1 MKLKTAFL
9 LLSLFMVSS
18 IDAQFPGHES
28 IGFFYEIGYHDLYT
42 ENPLELPGDEKIKD
56 WSIGVSVKGRFNNH
70 SVRVSGIYSERGG
83 YSDFNSIDG
92 LSFNAQL
99 RNRIGMIL
107 IEPLLFRLGN
117 KVIYSDI
124 AVGIYTSVNLVS
136 QLDRGNGWEKFTD
149 VMGYRLTNLDVG
161 PSLQISAGIGMFSV
175 YGIYM
180 IGIRDNDET
189 ATIIKNRHSGIGIM
203 VSF

>member
-1 MKLKTAFL
+1 MKFKLVL
-9 LLSLFMVSS
+9 LFLSLCFTSAVH
-18 IDAQFPGHES
+18 AQFPGHES

-42 ENPLELPGDEKIKD
+42 ENPLELPGEEKVKD
-56 WSIGVSVKGRFNNH
+56 WSVGVSVKGRFNNH

-83 YSDFNSIDG
+83 FSDFNTVDG
-92 LSFNAQL
+92 QSFRAEL

-124 AVGIYTSVNLVS
+124 AVGMYTSVNLVS

-161 PSLQISAGIGMFSV
+161 PTLQVSAGIGMVSV

-180 IGIRDNDET
+180 LGIRDNDET
-189 ATIIKNRHSGIGIM
+189 ETIIKNRHSGLGVLI
-203 VSF
+203 SF

>member
-1 MKLKTAFL
+1 MKFKLVL
-9 LLSLFMVSS
+9 LFLSLCFTSAVH
-18 IDAQFPGHES
+18 AQFPGHES

-42 ENPLELPGDEKIKD
+42 ENPLELPGEEKVKD
-56 WSIGVSVKGRFNNH
+56 WSVGVSVKGRFNNH

-83 YSDFNSIDG
+83 FSDFNTVDG
-92 LSFNAQL
+92 QSFRAEL

-107 IEPLLFRLGN
+107 VEPLLFRLGN

-124 AVGIYTSVNLVS
+124 AVGMYTSVNLVS

-161 PSLQISAGIGMFSV
+161 PTLQVSAGIGMVSV

-180 IGIRDNDET
+180 LGIRDNDET
-189 ATIIKNRHSGIGIM
+189 ETIIKNRHSGLGVLI
-203 VSF
+203 SF